1 MLLTE
6 KIQEIDHLSSG
17 QKMIADF
24 LLEQKDGIAGMT
36 IKEIA
41 HRTYTSPATLIR
53 FAKNL
58 GYDGFD
64 QLKKDFLKEQEYINQ
79 HFTKIDANCPFLPN
93 EGLLSIAGKISS
105 LVKETVDDTLSL
117 LTHEDLH
124 NAVSILERSD
134 RIHLCAISFPLLYG
148 RDFQLKM
155 RRVGKI
161 VEITELVGE
170 QLFTEP
176 IIGSK
181 DCAIVVSYSGET
193 TVPRNMTT
201 LYKKH
206 KIPVISLTSM
216 GSNYVREHSDVCLTI
231 TTREKLYSK
240 IAGYSSEFS
249 IKLLL
254 DILYSCYFRSHYQP
268 FLEQKTRLSKT
279 AEHGRKSTSEIL
291 KET

>member
-6 KIQEIDHLSSG
+6 KIQTIEHLSSG
-17 QKMIADF
+17 QRAIADF
-24 LLEQKDGIAGMT
+24 LLEEKEAISEMT

-53 FAKNL
+53 FAKTL
-58 GYDGFD
+58 GYEGFE
-64 QLKKDFLKEQEYINQ
+64 QLKNEFLEEQKYIHQ
-79 HFTKIDANCPFLPN
+79 HFVKIDANYPFQQN
-93 EGLLSIAGKISS
+93 EGYISIAGKISS
-105 LVKETVDDTLSL
+105 LVKETVDDTLAL
-117 LTHEDLH
+117 IAHNDLQK
-124 NAVSILERSD
+124 AVSIIEKAD
-134 RIHLCAISFPLLYG
+134 RIHLSAISFPLLYG
-148 RDFQLKM
+148 KDFQLKM
-155 RRVGKI
+155 RRIGKI
-161 VEITELVGE
+161 VEITELTGE

-181 DCAIVVSYSGET
+181 DCAIIVSYSGET
-193 TVPRNMTT
+193 TVPRSMAD

-206 KIPVISLTSM
+206 NLPIISITSM

-254 DILYSCYFRSHYQP
+254 DILYSCYFRNHYQQ
-268 FLEQKTRLSKT
+268 FLKQKTLLSKV
-279 AEHGRKSTSEIL
+279 AEPGRKSTSDIL
-291 KET
+291 KEI